1 MRDPRNAE
9 RRKIIKQQTS
19 QRRESLADSI
29 TIAKSII
36 DDHAKNKQ
44 FEKKASQRRR
54 IIKHCTSTNE
64 NKRRMSLAQK
74 LQTGCSVI
82 APNGIKQESLE
93 RPNENCRLT
102 KEQLAGKRKLSLSE
116 EIGVAENVIVDS
128 EKNLEVRSQAIVQQ
142 VSSSSLEKSFHLTN
156 FSSIFNTFTFQ
167 TFGCCEL
174 DNSLAFILFIYLFI
188 YYLFIICHYLII
200 ILFYK
205 LQELNV

>member
-54 IIKHCTSTNE
+54 IIKHCTSTNG
-64 NKRRMSLAQK
+64 NKRRMSLVQE

-82 APNGIKQESLE
+82 APNGIQQESLE
-93 RPNENCRLT
+93 RLNEKCRLT

-167 TFGCCEL
+167 TFEWCGL
-174 DNSLAFILFIYLFI
+174 DNSLAFQFIYLF
-188 YYLFIICHYLII
+188 YFICHYLII
-200 ILFYK
+200 ILFYT
-205 LQELNV
+205 LQELNI